1 MNSLIKTKS
10 EYFKNCIEQN
20 KPESL
25 RHLEQMQDALGKN
38 TEISKQKYYFKLSRF
53 QKYYFKFSRKL
64 AVNKINP
71 KCYWSILK
79 SFLNNKKIPCIPPLI
94 LNNQFIVDFKRK
106 KANYLSHSLQS
117 NVLILRREAIYPPRY
132 CAEQMNP

>member
-38 TEISKQKYYFKLSRF
+38 TEISKQKYYFK
-53 QKYYFKFSRKL
+53 FSRKL

-94 LNNQFIVDFKRK
+94 HNNQFIVDFKRK

>member
-25 RHLEQMQDALGKN
+25 RHLEQMQDALGRN
-38 TEISKQKYYFKLSRF
+38 TEISK

-94 LNNQFIVDFKRK
+94 HNNQFIVDFKRK